1 MEVRQLI
8 ASFGVGE
15 VVWSM
20 LWFFIF
26 FMWIM
31 LLFQVTIDIF
41 RSRDLGGVAKALWVL
56 FVISIPYLGVLV
68 YLIARGGKMH
78 ENQVADA
85 KAQEA
90 AFREYVQG
98 AAGTTTSVAAELERL
113 ASLHERG
120 LIDDAEFAALKAKA
134 MA

>member
-1 MEVRQLI
+1 
-8 ASFGVGE
+8 
-15 VVWSM
+15 M

-56 FVISIPYLGVLV
+56 FVILLPYLGVLV